1 MSDMEM
7 KNVGLNEIV
16 KAMFENKTDNIEAT
30 YKTNSGVEITL
41 DIVMIK
47 VVKDGKVVY
56 EVETEELNEK
66 NKN

>member
-1 MSDMEM
+1 M
-7 KNVGLNEIV
+7 KNVGLNEIIAEML
-16 KAMFENKTDNIEAT
+16 KNGTDNVEAT
-30 YKTNSGVEITL
+30 YKTNSGLEITL

-56 EVETEELNEK
+56 EVETEELNEN